1 MENETKIEPEKDAL
15 LAKLE
20 RMLEN
25 APENSRQPLI
35 ELVNKRKV
43 ELGLLKSELLPAG
56 YKLKKRGARAKPAPQ
71 AKAGKQEQKKSKESL
86 RKIAMGVGR
95 ITETKEIPSHDIDV
109 KDEPLKKDKK
119 PLEEA
124 DSYTY

>member
-1 MENETKIEPEKDAL
+1 MENETKTEPVKDAV

-20 RMLEN
+20 LMLEN
-25 APENSRQPLI
+25 ASVNSKQPLI
-35 ELVNKRKV
+35 DLINKRKV

-56 YKLKKRGARAKPAPQ
+56 YKLKKPGARTKPTPQ
-71 AKAGKQEQKKSKESL
+71 AKAGKPEPKEGKESL

-95 ITETKEIPSHDIDV
+95 ITETKEIPPHDIDV

-119 PLEEA
+119 PIEEA
-124 DSYTY
+124 DSYKY